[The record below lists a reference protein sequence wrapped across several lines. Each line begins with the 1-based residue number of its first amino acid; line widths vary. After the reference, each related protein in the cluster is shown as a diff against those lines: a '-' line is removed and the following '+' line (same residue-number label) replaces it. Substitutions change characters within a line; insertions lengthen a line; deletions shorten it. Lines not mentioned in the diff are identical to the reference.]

1 MTNPSTIL
9 QLFESTI
16 AAYFITPDGKIISTN
31 GMSHVSLIIASPEKF
46 GFTKTQ
52 VVDLYKK
59 YNEKLGVEGKA
70 REQLLRLL
78 FDKGWMRIRRYPN
91 ECWSIQAK
99 KLTKSEKDYLYDFAN
114 KILDGF
120 HGFKELDRF
129 MPMKIDTDNGM
140 KMHTVEKVKNEVLYT
155 NEELVEHRADLEFVH
170 LEDLYNGSGSIFS
183 SISTSSLTM
192 VIECYA

>member
-1 MTNPSTIL
+1 MEHKKMTNATDIL
-9 QLFESTI
+9 ELFESTI

-31 GMSHVSLIIASPEKF
+31 GRSHISLIIASPQNF

-91 ECWSIQAK
+91 QFWSIQVK
-99 KLTKSEKDYLYDFAN
+99 KLTKSEKDYLYDFA
-114 KILDGF
+114 KSILDGF
-120 HGFKELDRF
+120 HGFKELDKF
-129 MPMKIDTDNGM
+129 MPMKIDTDYGIKN
-140 KMHTVEKVKNEVLYT
+140 HTVEQVKNDVLYT
-155 NEELVEHRADLEFVH
+155 NEELVEHRANITFVNF
-170 LEDLYNGSGSIFS
+170 EDYLS
-183 SISTSSLTM
+183 
-192 VIECYA
+192 